1 MGKLLLRFHEKFSR
15 FFDRN
20 GSLFASLI
28 LTPFMDKWE
37 WTGGW
42 KLRYAYHHH
51 NFFST
56 LRISWLWQGLSE
68 RSLLLTAFFFT
79 WNWSELC
86 IRRIGEARIGTFF
99 VEWRWMVFDL
109 ISDKFTWNRYWT
121 KNYMSQMFWENQSC
135 KNYAAFKITIS
146 YICIAEKF
154 VKSSRTMQFDVK
166 FMQSNF

>member
-109 ISDKFTWNRYWT
+109 IS
-121 KNYMSQMFWENQSC
+121 E
-135 KNYAAFKITIS
+135 KNYAAFTNHNSLIIFALLKNSWNQTEQ
-146 YICIAEKF
+146 CIL
-154 VKSSRTMQFDVK
+154 T
-166 FMQSNF
+166 